1 MERRANWEL
10 VKCLRK
16 LVGPT
21 ILDEC
26 WSWLNNETKNN
37 RGLDVK
43 VKWIEN
49 KQSYM
54 FQQRGNMI
62 CFAKSV
68 LYCKIHAHV
77 IFAQRIGCYF
87 KQMEASDVVRG
98 PWIGGGLVGLEGE
111 GAPDGDVN

>member
-1 MERRANWEL
+1 MSSEKHKDL

-62 CFAKSV
+62 CFDKV
-68 LYCKIHAHV
+68 FYI
-77 IFAQRIGCYF
+77 
-87 KQMEASDVVRG
+87 VRYMLMSFL
-98 PWIGGGLVGLEGE
+98 PSALVATSNRWRCLMWL
-111 GAPDGDVN
+111 GAPGLGVGWLGWKGRGHQTRM